1 MKIADAN
8 VVLRY
13 LLDDNKKQANSAAKF
28 LENDN
33 IFLPFE
39 VIAEIV
45 YVLTKVYQVDK
56 KELSTQL
63 SALFNYP
70 NISTND
76 NDVILYSLL
85 IYQKNNFDFIDSILC
100 AYKVIRGFEIITF
113 DKKIKKFKIA
123 NGK

>member
-13 LLDDNKKQANSAAKF
+13 LLDDNKKQANIAAKV

-33 IFLPFE
+33 VYIPFE

-45 YVLTKVYQVDK
+45 YVLFKVYQVDK
-56 KELSTQL
+56 KELCTKL
-63 SALFNYP
+63 SALLSYP
-70 NISTND
+70 NITTND
-76 NDVILYSLL
+76 DDVILHSLH

-100 AYKVIRGFEIITF
+100 AYKVMRGYEIITF
-113 DKKIKKFKIA
+113 DKQIKKYKTS